1 MNEGTITLNIG
12 EGFMQ
17 EQMTFRLTDCIP
29 TKAYSIWNIGEN
41 MPDGYL
47 PLGRRSEMQPYPG
60 GGNIDTD
67 SLFAIKTEGAQKIL
81 AVTRS
86 GVNSLSAME
95 AYLEENAD
103 AKPDTYEYVLC
114 GRIREALPYM
124 KSIKNIEFLEG

>member
-1 MNEGTITLNIG
+1 MDTCLWG
-12 EGFMQ
+12 
-17 EQMTFRLTDCIP
+17 D
-29 TKAYSIWNIGEN
+29 A
-41 MPDGYL
+41 
-47 PLGRRSEMQPYPG
+47 RRCSRTPA

-95 AYLEENAD
+95 AYLEEHAD